1 MMKRRKTT
9 VLVDTYIW
17 NFSIANH
24 LLPNQFCSD
33 NFISKIRYRKFDNR
47 WPTAM
52 QYSLEHCGMY
62 TYRMNSKKKSQAE
75 NTQMSNEGYPEMLA
89 RKSFFLVYFRV
100 KVCTNHISHL
110 PFFKLIWNS
119 RKIII
124 GSHFRMNYSTSRS
137 SSAPNLFVYVYQL
150 SFWFYWQF

>member
-24 LLPNQFCSD
+24 LIPNQFCSD

-62 TYRMNSKKKSQAE
+62 TYRMNSKKI
-75 NTQMSNEGYPEMLA
+75 TG
-89 RKSFFLVYFRV
+89 RKYADV
-100 KVCTNHISHL
+100 
-110 PFFKLIWNS
+110 
-119 RKIII
+119 
-124 GSHFRMNYSTSRS
+124 
-137 SSAPNLFVYVYQL
+137 
-150 SFWFYWQF
+150 